1 MTILT
6 FILMLVVIAV
16 VIYGIKL
23 AFAGDWKG
31 LIWLVVILIASIWI
45 LGALG
50 IQLPNIPSL
59 R

>member
-1 MTILT
+1 
-6 FILMLVVIAV
+6 MLVVIAV

>member
-1 MTILT
+1 MTILA
-6 FILMLVVIAV
+6 FILMLVVIGA

-23 AFAGDWKG
+23 AFAGDWRG
-31 LIWLVVILIASIWI
+31 LVWLVIILIAAIWI

-50 IQLPNIPSL
+50 VQLPNIPTL